1 MAGTRNP
8 DGLARAGGV
17 SRATAS
23 ARTRRRRGLRITLV
37 ALASVA
43 VMLGAVLAGG
53 YAYVN
58 HELSSIHRIPV
69 GSLSP
74 DDPSRGQTILLA
86 SSPAGPAGA
95 NSRAQNSGQPGLI
108 MLLHINADGKTGGVV
123 SIPPDTVVSVP
134 GHGHTQLMNAAA
146 RGGAS
151 LLTQAVRQL
160 AGLPISHYAWIDV
173 DQLPALIDAIGG
185 VQVTRPPAT
194 AGRGPG
200 PHGVRRLDGTEA
212 LQYARDP
219 SLSQDGRSLRQQSLI
234 RAVLGQLATERLLTR
249 PLTMER
255 VLTALPATLTVDST
269 FSNADLE
276 RLAAGLGR
284 LSGSAATFV
293 TAPTMLADGARV
305 LRPGVSGRLW
315 AAIGDGT
322 LASFAREFPATVT
335 PAAAP

>member
-1 MAGTRNP
+1 MADTRSP
-8 DGLARAGGV
+8 DGLARAGGP
-17 SRATAS
+17 RATS
-23 ARTRRRRGLRITLV
+23 SSRTRRRRGLRITLGT
-37 ALASVA
+37 LASVA
-43 VMLGAVLAGG
+43 VMAGALLAGG

-58 HELSSIHRIPV
+58 HELGSIRRIPV
-69 GSLSP
+69 GFLAPHDS
-74 DDPSRGQTILLA
+74 SRGQTILLT
-86 SSPAGPAGA
+86 SSPVGPAGA

-108 MLLHINADGKTGGVV
+108 MLLHVNADGTTGGVV
-123 SIPPDTVVSVP
+123 SIPPDTVVDLP
-134 GHGHTQLMNAAA
+134 GRGRTQLMSAAA
-146 RGGAS
+146 AGGAS

-160 AGLPISHYAWIDV
+160 AGLPISHYAWIEF
-173 DQLPALIDAIGG
+173 DQLAALIDAVGG

-200 PHGVRRLDGTEA
+200 PRGVRQLNGTGA

-219 SLSQDGRSLRQQSLI
+219 SLSPAGRRLRQQSLI

-249 PLTMER
+249 PLAMGR
-255 VLTALPATLTVDST
+255 VLTALPATLTVDRA

-276 RLAAGLGR
+276 RLATELGR

-305 LRPGVSGRLW
+305 ISPGVSARLW
-315 AAIGDGT
+315 AAISNGT

-335 PAAAP
+335 PEAAP